1 MPMTRRAPWTAAL
14 LTLAFVLAAAPAAS
28 AATDDTIPGDDLA
41 SAGTPVAGSLDAQAA
56 DAQDI
61 YSVTVGAG
69 ETLSLSLSSDPAL
82 LTDFDL
88 FVYGPGTVIAEHSSA
103 IASAVL
109 PLYYPETINYTVATG
124 GTYYV
129 EAFASEGAG
138 PYTLAWSVLPEPQL
152 PVYRFYNVRTG
163 THFYTPS
170 DAERNTVVNTLG
182 DTYRYEGVA
191 YTTRATR
198 NTQPLYRF
206 YNRRAGSH
214 FYTADPTER
223 DRVINTLGYIYT
235 YDGPTYKVSP
245 ANDGTKAPV
254 WRFYDRRTGS
264 HFYTADATERDR
276 VITTLGYIY
285 TFEGAAFYLGQ

>member
-28 AATDDTIPGDDLA
+28 AATDDTIPGDDLT
-41 SAGTPVAGSLDAQAA
+41 SFGTPVAGSLDAAT
-56 DAQDI
+56 DPQDI
-61 YSVTVGAG
+61 YSVTVAAG

-82 LTDFDL
+82 LTDYDL
-88 FVYGPGTVIAEHSSA
+88 YVYGPGTVTAVHASA
-103 IASAVL
+103 IASAKL
-109 PLYYPETINYTVATG
+109 PLYYPETINYTVATA

-138 PYTLAWSVLPEPQL
+138 AYTLAWAVLPEPQL

-170 DAERNTVVNTLG
+170 DAERDTVINTLG
-182 DTYRYEGVA
+182 YTYNYEGVA

-198 NTQPLYRF
+198 NTQPLFRF
-206 YNRRAGSH
+206 YNRRTGSH
-214 FYTADPTER
+214 FYTADATER
-223 DRVINTLGYIYT
+223 DRVITTLGYIYT
-235 YDGPTYKVSP
+235 YEGETYKVSP
-245 ANDGTKAPV
+245 GDDGTKAPV

-285 TFEGAAFYLGQ
+285 TFEDVAFYLGQ